1 MYENDIYSGSG
12 AGNNMSGAFS
22 GNNEFGNSSINA
34 GSTGRNYAN
43 RSDEISGGNASG
55 AYGGSDTGGAGNAY
69 GSTGTGYAGNVYGSY
84 QTNSS
89 AFQQNMDNGGGQGG
103 GHNAEAGR
111 RPKRKAAFFRKAM
124 LSVSLGLCFGL
135 FSGVGFF
142 AVQQAYG
149 AMDNGSTDV
158 VSNVEVP
165 VAGDNNSGIG
175 LTKTSNLTYVESDI
189 TGVVADVMP
198 AMVSI
203 VNNYTETGYIFGG
216 QYSRDQAASGSGI
229 IVAETDDELLIV
241 SNNHVVADAV
251 SLEVTFIDGTTATAR
266 IKGLDSDMDLAVIA
280 ISLEDLSADTRNAIS
295 IATLGE
301 SNELKLGEPVIA
313 IGNALGYGQSVTNG
327 IISAL
332 NREVVMEDGSAGIFI
347 QTNAAINPGNS
358 GGALLNIKG
367 EVIGIN
373 SNKIGGTAVEGMGYA
388 IPISSASPI
397 IAELMERQ
405 TREVVAENEMGYM
418 GIYMQAVTSDVAA
431 LYGFPEGI
439 FISDVTDG
447 SAAQAAGLKRQDI
460 IVKFDGQKV
469 TTPEGLQKLMQYY
482 AAGDEVKVTVM
493 RAENGEYTEYE
504 FTVTLRE
511 RPAE

>member
-12 AGNNMSGAFS
+12 AGNNKTGTFS
-22 GNNEFGNSSINA
+22 GNNDFGNSSINA

-43 RSDEISGGNASG
+43 SSEE
-55 AYGGSDTGGAGNAY
+55 TVGGAQTSGAY
-69 GSTGTGYAGNVYGSY
+69 GSTGSYSGNTYGSY
-84 QTNSS
+84 QASGA
-89 AFQQNMDNGGGQGG
+89 AFQNNSESYSGNPGG
-103 GHNAEAGR
+103 GHYTETKKKSKKQSG
-111 RPKRKAAFFRKAM
+111 FFRKAV
-124 LSVSLGLCFGL
+124 LNVSLGLCFGL
-135 FSGVGFF
+135 FAGIGFF

-149 AMDNGSTDV
+149 ATGNGNGDTV
-158 VSNVEVP
+158 ANVGNTTV
-165 VAGDNNSGIG
+165 NNDSGIG
-175 LTKTSNLTYVESDI
+175 LTQTSNLTYVESDVS
-189 TGVVADVMP
+189 GVVQEVMP

-203 VNNYTETGYIFGG
+203 VNNYTQTGTFFGQ
-216 QYSRDQAASGSGI
+216 QYTQNQAASGSGI
-229 IVAETDDELLIV
+229 IVAETEDELLIV
-241 SNNHVVADAV
+241 SNNHVVADATT
-251 SLEVTFIDGTTATAR
+251 LQVTFIDGSTASAQ

-280 ISLEDLSADTRNAIS
+280 ISLNDLSAETRSAIN
-295 IATLGE
+295 IATLGN
-301 SNELKLGEPVIA
+301 SDELKLGEPVIA

-332 NREVVMEDGSAGIFI
+332 NREVTMEDGTTGTFI

-397 IAELMERQ
+397 IVELMERQ
-405 TREVVAENEMGYM
+405 TRTLVDEEKMGYM
-418 GIYMQAVTSDVAA
+418 GIYMQAVTSDVAS

-439 FISDVTDG
+439 FISEVTED

-469 TTPEGLQKLMQYY
+469 TTPEELQNRMQYY
-482 AAGDEVKVTVM
+482 AAGDDVTITIM
-493 RAENGEYTEYE
+493 RAENGEYVKKDVV
-504 FTVTLRE
+504 VTLGE
-511 RPAE
+511 RPEN